1 MSRLPVFRRIS
12 NEDSSTN
19 TDSDYSSGTPPTLRR
34 AVQQEREQLRQEIA
48 QLERQ
53 QQRHQARQLHH
64 PVQVQQPWHRMSGR
78 QTARPTYSLPPPPAP
93 PPPPIVI
100 SPRGLV
106 TPALRQIP
114 SARVLSTQL
123 HAFVAPA
130 RVGAGGPLGVEIVL
144 AGQAQIYL
152 SGYGMIEFNI
162 SEQMLM
168 PVYIQPIP
176 ATHFRAE

>member
-53 QQRHQARQLHH
+53 QQRHQARQLHY
-64 PVQVQQPWHRMSGR
+64 PV
-78 QTARPTYSLPPPPAP
+78 PPAP